1 MNCLY
6 QSLYQ
11 SQETGDV
18 IRCINQ
24 QILCY
29 ITACDREQHM
39 LNAAEDAITTYLIP
53 KVEEMLVKDSME
65 GGEHSMSRRL
75 HQGQQG
81 LFYNG
86 NAYIVNYQFA
96 KGVMCDFYREA
107 GIIPIECAQSVNY
120 EGDRLLSMAQDLDS
134 DMSGSDFVRKYKR
147 NIPFKHRD
155 YLMHGLGLSLQRVAE
170 NGFQVSELVDVYAFQ
185 RGVSFWVTAD
195 KKIMDNAMYVFIGW
209 NRQALDM
216 SKPMLEDGRLVVGG
230 QEVRRYDIVYEFSLV
245 DPKRSSEQ
253 MKLKASV
260 DLVFEI
266 LDNSRHVR
274 NITVDF
280 TPEESAKITEM
291 MKRLYFPADMPVK
304 PHKVPV
310 TIGQEFLDNYYFEYG
325 TPEQKK
331 SVEDKWASTDA
342 GYRRILELNARN
354 RGK

>member
-1 MNCLY
+1 MDCLY

-170 NGFQVSELVDVYAFQ
+170 NGFPVSELVDVYAFQ

-195 KKIMDNAMYVFIGW
+195 KKIMDSTLYMFIMYNQQALGLGRPRLENGTLFIG
-209 NRQALDM
+209 
-216 SKPMLEDGRLVVGG
+216 S
-230 QEVRRYDIVYEFSLV
+230 EVKRYDIVYDFVLCDPEHSPDRMKFSAKMELV
-245 DPKRSSEQ
+245 HDV
-253 MKLKASV
+253 LA
-260 DLVFEI
+260 DG
-266 LDNSRHVR
+266 SRRVQGF
-274 NITVDF
+274 TVNF
-280 TPEESAKITEM
+280 TPEESAKLTAFL
-291 MKRLYFPADMPVK
+291 KRVYFPADLGVK
-304 PHKVPV
+304 PHRVPV
-310 TIGQEFLDNYYFEYG
+310 TIGEEFRDNYYFEYG
-325 TPEQKK
+325 TPEQKNAV
-331 SVEDKWASTDA
+331 SDKWASTDA
-342 GYRRILELNARN
+342 AYRHMRELARKN
-354 RGK
+354 KDK

>member
-1 MNCLY
+1 MDCLY

-53 KVEEMLVKDSME
+53 KVEKMLVKDSME

-147 NIPFKHRD
+147 NIPFKYRD

-170 NGFQVSELVDVYAFQ
+170 SASLSMFMRFSAGFHS
-185 RGVSFWVTAD
+185 G
-195 KKIMDNAMYVFIGW
+195 
-209 NRQALDM
+209 
-216 SKPMLEDGRLVVGG
+216 
-230 QEVRRYDIVYEFSLV
+230 
-245 DPKRSSEQ
+245 
-253 MKLKASV
+253 
-260 DLVFEI
+260 
-266 LDNSRHVR
+266 
-274 NITVDF
+274 
-280 TPEESAKITEM
+280 
-291 MKRLYFPADMPVK
+291 
-304 PHKVPV
+304 
-310 TIGQEFLDNYYFEYG
+310 
-325 TPEQKK
+325 
-331 SVEDKWASTDA
+331 
-342 GYRRILELNARN
+342 
-354 RGK
+354 

>member
-155 YLMHGLGLSLQRVAE
+155 SLMQGLGLSLQHVAE
-170 NGFQVSELVDVYAFQ
+170 HGFPASELVDVLAYQ
-185 RGVSFWVTAD
+185 RGVSYWVTAD
-195 KKIMDNAMYVFIGW
+195 KKVMDNAMYVFIGW

-216 SKPMLEDGRLVVGG
+216 PRPRLEDGRLFVGS
-230 QEVRRYDIVYEFSLV
+230 EIKRYDIVYEFRLV
-245 DPKRSSEQ
+245 DPQRSSEQ
-253 MKLKASV
+253 MKLTASI
-260 DLVFEI
+260 DLVYEA
-266 LDNSRHVR
+266 LEGSRRVR
-274 NITVDF
+274 NISVEF
-280 TPEESAKITEM
+280 TPEESARISAI
-291 MKRLYFPADMPVK
+291 MKRLYFPAMLPVK

-310 TIGQEFLDNYYFEYG
+310 TIGQEFLDNYYMEYG
-325 TPEQKK
+325 TPEQKNA
-331 SVEDKWASTDA
+331 VRDKWASTDP
-342 GYRRILELNARN
+342 GFRRILELSKINNGR
-354 RGK
+354 

>member
-1 MNCLY
+1 MDCLY

-147 NIPFKHRD
+147 NIPF
-155 YLMHGLGLSLQRVAE
+155 LSL
-170 NGFQVSELVDVYAFQ
+170 
-185 RGVSFWVTAD
+185 
-195 KKIMDNAMYVFIGW
+195 IHI
-209 NRQALDM
+209 
-216 SKPMLEDGRLVVGG
+216 
-230 QEVRRYDIVYEFSLV
+230 
-245 DPKRSSEQ
+245 
-253 MKLKASV
+253 
-260 DLVFEI
+260 
-266 LDNSRHVR
+266 
-274 NITVDF
+274 
-280 TPEESAKITEM
+280 
-291 MKRLYFPADMPVK
+291 
-304 PHKVPV
+304 
-310 TIGQEFLDNYYFEYG
+310 
-325 TPEQKK
+325 
-331 SVEDKWASTDA
+331 
-342 GYRRILELNARN
+342 
-354 RGK
+354 